1 MFPIHILEGLIA
13 FSILFLGRSCLS
25 TESDVACPVG
35 WTSFSS
41 RCYFV
46 MQSLYTWQGA
56 RDVCQ
61 GLGARVIEITT
72 ADENDFMV
80 ELVDGVTFTSEDKAW
95 LDCTNIGRSLK
106 DWVCGPDD
114 HELSYTYT
122 NWKPNEPNNA
132 GGEHCMEMYGTGIWN
147 DKSCEAQNLAICE
160 KSSLPKSTRS
170 IYMKRDISWPPR
182 CLQNHVI
189 QTIQST
195 SLVQCVSRCLA
206 TGESCLSLN
215 YLEGTRVCQLNGAND
230 VTAPGDFQETENCKY
245 YRIMV

>member
-80 ELVDGVTFTSEDKAW
+80 KLVDGVTFTSEDKAW
-95 LDCTNIGRSLK
+95 LDCTNIGRSLN

-132 GGEHCMEMYGTGIWN
+132 GSEHCMEMYGTGIWN

-160 KSSLPKSTRS
+160 SK
-170 IYMKRDISWPPR
+170 
-182 CLQNHVI
+182 
-189 QTIQST
+189 
-195 SLVQCVSRCLA
+195 
-206 TGESCLSLN
+206 
-215 YLEGTRVCQLNGAND
+215 
-230 VTAPGDFQETENCKY
+230 
-245 YRIMV
+245 